1 MSASSTAWPSLTR
14 HLFLIKDILLCVIDH
29 TLINRVSSN
38 VVFNS
43 TRLASLIFSRRPIRK
58 ECWINA
64 TEDI

>member
-38 VVFNS
+38 VVFNC
-43 TRLASLIFSRRPIRK
+43 TRLASLIISRRPIRK